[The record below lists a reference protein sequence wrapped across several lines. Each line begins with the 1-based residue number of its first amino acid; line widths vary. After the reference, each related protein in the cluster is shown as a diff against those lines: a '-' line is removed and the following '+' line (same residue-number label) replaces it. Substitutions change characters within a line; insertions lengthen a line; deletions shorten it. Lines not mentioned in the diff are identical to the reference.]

1 MIEITQVCRD
11 PVSPDAFR
19 SESCKDRSQ
28 RQGNILRSAFV
39 VEYSWFT
46 LWPNYPR
53 TTKSFV
59 VFEEWIARVRG
70 FSRRA
75 LSISRFDDDDH
86 PVGKR
91 VKAKKLHGQFFLFN
105 SILPFPFLPFFLSL
119 SLSSFRFRG
128 FRFVKNEYTKLST
141 LSSKRNNER
150 DILKLTRPVGV
161 SRWPNCGE
169 PNEFRSC
176 RINCV
181 CSGPTHM
188 DLHKLYASK
197 PFCRVEPDSISRS
210 ITTIVLLRLPSSNR
224 TRNKKHRLGIE
235 MDLWKRDVKE

>member
-1 MIEITQVCRD
+1 MTQ
-11 PVSPDAFR
+11 F
-19 SESCKDRSQ
+19 
-28 RQGNILRSAFV
+28 
-39 VEYSWFT
+39 
-46 LWPNYPR
+46 PR
-53 TTKSFV
+53 T
-59 VFEEWIARVRG
+59 
-70 FSRRA
+70 
-75 LSISRFDDDDH
+75 RFDLNLARIVLSDRVTFYDPRSSSNTPGLFCDLITH
-86 PVGKR
+86 ERRSPLSFSKNESRAFEVSLEERYRSVVSTTTTRWENALKR
-91 VKAKKLHGQFFLFN
+91 KNCTDNFFFL
-105 SILPFPFLPFFLSL
+105 ILFYHFPSFLFLSL
-119 SLSSFRFRG
+119 SLSSFRFKG

-181 CSGPTHM
+181 CSGSTHM